1 MRLFDLHCDTLYE
14 CDRQNCELWEN
25 TLDLDVK
32 RGLAMDAFVQVFAAF
47 IPDELRGTA
56 AQDHGLRLLDLAAA
70 QAEIYSQLLPVKSA
84 ADLDAAAQTH
94 RCGMLLAVEGG
105 AVLGGE
111 LSMVDELAKRGV
123 KLLTLTWNGDNELAC
138 GCMSGRKGGLSDFG
152 KAALL
157 RMGEVGIL
165 PDVSHLNEAGFW
177 DVAET
182 VEGPFLATHS
192 LSAAVCSHPRNLTDA
207 QFDCIRDRGG
217 LVGLNLCTAHLG
229 VGDFA
234 AFERHLAHFL
244 ERDGA
249 HTVAMGCD
257 LDGTTL
263 PPEWPGI
270 DTLSALWRQLLQDGF
285 GTETCDRLFYKNAY
299 EFFHSL

>member
-25 TLDLDVK
+25 ALDLDVK
-32 RGLAMDAFVQVFAAF
+32 RGLALDAFVQVFAAF

-70 QAEIYSQLLPVKSA
+70 QAELYSQLLPVKSA
-84 ADLDAAAQTH
+84 DDLDAAAKTH

-111 LSMVDELAKRGV
+111 LSMVDELARRGV

-138 GCMSGRKGGLSDFG
+138 GCMSGRKEGLSDFG

-182 VEGPFLATHS
+182 VKGPFLATHS

-229 VGDFA
+229 AGNFA

-263 PPEWPGI
+263 PPEWPGL